1 MAIDLTDE
9 QWKPIDDLIL
19 RGWIINGLK
28 AIRAASGVGVHAA
41 MDIYHE
47 RYNLLRETR
56 PAEFNC
62 EHEEYWKDC
71 YS

>member
-1 MAIDLTDE
+1 MATGLNEE
-9 QWKPIDDLIL
+9 QWKAIDDLIL

-28 AIRAASGVGVHAA
+28 AIRAATGAGVHAA
-41 MDIYHE
+41 IDIYHE
-47 RYNLLRETR
+47 RYDLLRQTR

-62 EHEEYWKDC
+62 EHEEYWKEF